1 MSRTVKY
8 DWQLAYDQL
17 AFPEGLRWH
26 AGALH
31 LSDIF
36 AGEVLQMTPTGREVL
51 ARVPGQPSGIG
62 WQPDGT
68 MLVVSMLDRAVVAI
82 RNGQARPHADL
93 SGLARG
99 SANDMLVD
107 GAGRCYV
114 GDFGYDYVAGETRKP
129 ARLCL
134 VQPDGSVGV
143 AAEDVWFP
151 NGMALTPDGTTL
163 LLAETPAQ
171 RITAFTVGRGGDL
184 TERRIFAELDSARP
198 DGISLDAE
206 GAVWLASPGTSELLR
221 VAVGGAVLEH
231 RTLPGP
237 GSPSTC
243 VLGGPDGRELYVSVP
258 TSHLADECLA
268 SRGARIYVDRVDV
281 PAAA

>member
-1 MSRTVKY
+1 MTLTTE
-8 DWQLAYDQL
+8 WQLAYTNL

-36 AGEVLQMTPTGREVL
+36 AGEVLRLTPSSRSVL
-51 ARVPGQPSGIG
+51 ATVPGQPSGIG

-68 MLVVSMLDRAVVAI
+68 LLAVSMIDRSVVAV
-82 RNGQARPHADL
+82 RDGVVHPHADL
-93 SGLARG
+93 SELARG

-107 GAGRCYV
+107 STGRAYV
-114 GDFGYDYVAGETRKP
+114 GDFGYDYVGGEERRP

-134 VQPDGSVGV
+134 VQPDGKVTV

-151 NGMALTPDGTTL
+151 NGMALTPDGSTL

-171 RITAFTVGRGGDL
+171 RITAFRVRPDGRL
-184 TERRIFAELDSARP
+184 TDRRVFAALESARP

-206 GAVWLASPGTSELLR
+206 GAVWLASPGTCELLR
-221 VAVGGAVLEH
+221 VAEGGRILEH

-243 VLGGPDGRELYVSVP
+243 LLGGDDGRDLFVSVP
-258 TSHLADECLA
+258 TSHDSTECLQ
-268 SRGARIYVDRVDV
+268 SRGARIYAGRVDV